1 MNFGSS
7 GWMLKKTFFIWSSTC
22 CHTLAKSECDCEVL
36 GAACRRC
43 WVFVAALLAAGAL
56 CVALCDRQA
65 GTSGLGGCRG
75 WVGML
80 SCTRTLPHQ
89 RHCLSETCWDGAPPT
104 RSPQTQEIERIQSA
118 NQLAISAGRVHP
130 SFHHLRRQVLRLYL
144 FINPTYSLFIAA
156 ILLQQVFAEV
166 EMFPTCKI
174 ESWLRPPLKLLNGQ
188 RKMKRGAEIEKE
200 IA

>member
-56 CVALCDRQA
+56 CVVLCDRQA

-89 RHCLSETCWDGAPPT
+89 RHCLSETCWDGAPPPLVPP
-104 RSPQTQEIERIQSA
+104 R
-118 NQLAISAGRVHP
+118 
-130 SFHHLRRQVLRLYL
+130 LRRLKGYKVQISSPSLLAGFIHL
-144 FINPTYSLFIAA
+144 FIICADKCCASIYS
-156 ILLQQVFAEV
+156 
-166 EMFPTCKI
+166 
-174 ESWLRPPLKLLNGQ
+174 
-188 RKMKRGAEIEKE
+188 
-200 IA
+200 